1 MDPATFSTLFRGL
14 GIFQLNVLKKLQYF
28 KFGATEW
35 LFYMS
40 YEEYALIA
48 MLGDDNEN
56 VRNVG
61 LAKILAR
68 QKQVAEESANNNDC
82 PVALNFMH

>member
-1 MDPATFSTLFRGL
+1 M
-14 GIFQLNVLKKLQYF
+14 LKKLQYF
-28 KFGATEW
+28 KCGATEW

-82 PVALNFMH
+82 PLALNSSLIRLFDVPLLNLEANA